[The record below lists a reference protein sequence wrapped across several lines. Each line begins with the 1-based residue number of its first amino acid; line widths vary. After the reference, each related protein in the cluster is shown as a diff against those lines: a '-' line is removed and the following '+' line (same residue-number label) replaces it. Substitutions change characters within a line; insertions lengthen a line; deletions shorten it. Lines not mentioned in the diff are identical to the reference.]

1 MSGLNNLFNSLT
13 GNGINKRN
21 PQGETKL
28 YRAARSGNAGEVKRL
43 LKDGAD
49 PDAADAHGL
58 TALHQAAYWGETEI
72 VEMLIKAGADVNAE
86 NKGKGWTPLHSAAVS
101 GGQRSRKEIIRLLKD
116 AGAKDDGKDK
126 HGWTPADYMA
136 LWDQNAPA
144 AERLKKNM
152 QIPCGLMTP
161 GDSHPPAAPAKPCPP
176 PKPN

>member
-21 PQGETKL
+21 AEGETKL

-101 GGQRSRKEIIRLLKD
+101 GGQRSRGEIIKLLCD
-116 AGAKDDGKDK
+116 AGAKEDAKDK

-136 LWDQNAPA
+136 LWDQNAAA

-152 QIPCGLMTP
+152 QIPCGLIAQD
-161 GDSHPPAAPAKPCPP
+161 GKYAGAAPAKPCPP
-176 PKPN
+176 KPN